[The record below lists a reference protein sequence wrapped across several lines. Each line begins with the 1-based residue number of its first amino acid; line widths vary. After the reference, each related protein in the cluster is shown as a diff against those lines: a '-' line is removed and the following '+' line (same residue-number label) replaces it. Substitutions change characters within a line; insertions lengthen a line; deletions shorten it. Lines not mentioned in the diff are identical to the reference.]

1 MPCLKEECAET
12 HKEELSD
19 QTGADFCNICFIEGL
34 GNAPSLQ
41 LGCGHIFH
49 YHCLEKRLMMRWHR
63 PRITFTFCLC
73 PLCKVW
79 MAMPE
84 DCPLNLFLKDN
95 KAKFEL
101 MKDRSLQR
109 LKHEGRDKD
118 DRLQN
123 VDDPYYN
130 KPIEYA
136 IAIFSYYECFKC
148 KKPYFGGLKRCE
160 DMMDDD
166 KKSDNFKPEELVCA
180 GCCEIGLIE
189 NCEKH
194 GTE

>member
-1 MPCLKEECAET
+1 
-12 HKEELSD
+12 
-19 QTGADFCNICFIEGL
+19 
-34 GNAPSLQ
+34 
-41 LGCGHIFH
+41 
-49 YHCLEKRLMMRWHR
+49 
-63 PRITFTFCLC
+63 
-73 PLCKVW
+73 
-79 MAMPE
+79 MPE
-84 DCPLNLFLKDN
+84 DCPLGLLLKEN
-95 KAKFEL
+95 QSKFEL
-101 MKDRSLQR
+101 MKERSLLR

-118 DRLQN
+118 ERLNN
-123 VDDPYYN
+123 VDDPYFN

-160 DMMDDD
+160 DMMEDD
-166 KKSDNFKPEELVCA
+166 KKSNVFKPEELVCA